1 MDIVLAREISP
12 REEGKGT
19 AIVDVPDYE
28 VENGGFVPNGAHY
41 LLEVEVTRVED
52 GGGRVIWVGD
62 DPKELAKFL
71 VKGRKEALNGM
82 QNCRHD
88 GTQGFR
94 TAG

>member
-28 VENGGFVPNGAHY
+28 VENGGFVPSGAHY
-41 LLEVEVTRVED
+41 LLEVEVTRVKD

-62 DPKELAKFL
+62 DPQELAKL
-71 VKGRKEALNGM
+71 WRRTSPRKVEFRLA
-82 QNCRHD
+82 
-88 GTQGFR
+88 R
-94 TAG
+94 TAS

>member
-62 DPKELAKFL
+62 DPKELAKLWRRTSPQKVEFRL
-71 VKGRKEALNGM
+71 A
-82 QNCRHD
+82 
-88 GTQGFR
+88 R
-94 TAG
+94 TAS